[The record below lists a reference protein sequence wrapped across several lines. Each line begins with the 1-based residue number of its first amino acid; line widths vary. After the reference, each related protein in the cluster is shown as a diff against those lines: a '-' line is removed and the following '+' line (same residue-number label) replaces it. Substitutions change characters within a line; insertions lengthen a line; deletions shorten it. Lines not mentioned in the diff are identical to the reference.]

1 MLMIIKF
8 PMKLKP
14 YLMFLAG
21 WFVPGLGHLL
31 MKKYKRAVIFFVS
44 ILAMFVVGIL
54 IHGRF
59 FEDTSGNPLAMLAY
73 FGDLGN
79 GILFF
84 IAKKFSLLNID
95 FSASTFEYGT
105 AYLAT
110 SGFLN
115 FMVAINAYDIAKGK
129 RK

>member
-1 MLMIIKF
+1 
-8 PMKLKP
+8 MKLKP

-21 WFVPGLGHLL
+21 WLVPGLGHLL
-31 MKKYKRAVIFFVS
+31 LKKYKRAIIFFLS
-44 ILAMFVVGIL
+44 ILSMFIVGLL

-59 FEDTSGNPLAMLAY
+59 FEDTGGNPLALLAY

-79 GILFF
+79 GILFI

-129 RK
+129 KK

>member
-1 MLMIIKF
+1 
-8 PMKLKP
+8 
-14 YLMFLAG
+14 MFI
-21 WFVPGLGHLL
+21 VGL
-31 MKKYKRAVIFFVS
+31 
-44 ILAMFVVGIL
+44 L

-59 FEDTSGNPLAMLAY
+59 FEDTGGNPLALLAY

-79 GILFF
+79 GILFI

-129 RK
+129 KK

>member
-1 MLMIIKF
+1 
-8 PMKLKP
+8 MKLKP

-21 WFVPGLGHLL
+21 WVVPGLGHLL
-31 MKKYKRAVIFFVS
+31 MKKYKRAIIFFIS
-44 ILAMFVVGIL
+44 ITLMFIVGIL

-59 FEDTSGNPLAMLAY
+59 FEDTGGNPLAMLAY
-73 FGDLGN
+73 FGDIGN
-79 GILFF
+79 GILFI
-84 IAKKFSLLNID
+84 IAKKFSLLNVD

-129 RK
+129 KK

>member
-1 MLMIIKF
+1 
-8 PMKLKP
+8 MKLKP

-21 WFVPGLGHLL
+21 WLVPGLGHLL
-31 MKKYKRAVIFFVS
+31 LKKYKRAAIFFVS
-44 ILAMFVVGIL
+44 ILLMFLAGI
-54 IHGRF
+54 ITHGRF
-59 FEDTSGNPLAMLAY
+59 FEDTGGNPLALLAY
-73 FGDLGN
+73 FGDIGN
-79 GILFF
+79 GILFI

-95 FSASTFEYGT
+95 FSAITFEYGT